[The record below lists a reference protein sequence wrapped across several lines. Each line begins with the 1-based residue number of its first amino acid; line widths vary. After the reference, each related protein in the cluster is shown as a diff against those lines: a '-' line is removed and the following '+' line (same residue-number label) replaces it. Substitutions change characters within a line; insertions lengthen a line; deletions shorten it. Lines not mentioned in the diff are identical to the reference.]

1 MLFKNLRTTAA
12 AVLLAS
18 EPTYGLKGSRNP
30 LLPRREYA
38 RAVDTSKA
46 SVEAAQNL
54 KRQYF
59 PANATDV
66 QNITTPSG
74 ATIRYK
80 NPGDAGVCET
90 TPGESFP

>member
-1 MLFKNLRTTAA
+1 MLMKNLCTTAA
-12 AVLLAS
+12 AVLFAID
-18 EPTYGLKGSRNP
+18 PTYALRGSRNP

-46 SVEAAQNL
+46 SVEAAQNV

-80 NPGDAGVCET
+80 DPGDAGECET
-90 TPGESFP
+90 TPGESFL